1 MKRIF
6 NILFVTATILV
17 SNIFNAQAISL
28 KPISADSG
36 SVVIK
41 ESISNALHEFK
52 SLSHKEKRDRIIEA
66 KKALKDF
73 KKNKSSDGSTNTILL
88 CILALLL
95 PPLAVY
101 LKEGAINSKFWIS
114 LLLTLLFFLPGVIY
128 ALLVVLNAA

>member
-1 MKRIF
+1 MF
-6 NILFVTATILV
+6 TLLFVTVVILV
-17 SNIFNAQAISL
+17 TNTFNAQAISL
-28 KPISADSG
+28 KPMKADS
-36 SVVIK
+36 STVVNT
-41 ESISNALHEFK
+41 ETVASALKEFK

-73 KKNKSSDGSTNTILL
+73 KKNKNSGGDTNTILL
-88 CILALLL
+88 CILAILL

-101 LKEGAINSKFWIS
+101 LKEGEINSKFWIS